1 MTAEIRRLRIL
12 KNLGFNAVRASHNP
26 ASIQL
31 LDACDTVG
39 MYVMDEYSDYWYER
53 KTEQDDANTF
63 AENWQHDVDGKLA
76 FLVSTGGKVC

>member
-1 MTAEIRRLRIL
+1 
-12 KNLGFNAVRASHNP
+12 
-26 ASIQL
+26 
-31 LDACDTVG
+31 